1 MSGLFMLG
9 YVRSCYFRVG
19 QNKSG

>member
-1 MSGLFMLG
+1 MLG
-9 YVRSCYFRVG
+9 YVRSCYFKVG